1 MIKHLL
7 LATALCTYMGSTLA
21 QATNGDKASPK
32 KALITKIL
40 VLQQPNLDNMARGM
54 IEQPAAQLMQQVSI
68 AVRQRVPE
76 DKREELGREVQA
88 DVKKYIDETL
98 PIVRDSASRLA
109 PSTVGAVLEERFSA
123 EELKQVIALLESPV
137 YRKYQAA
144 GADMQRAL
152 TEKLVAESRTSVQA
166 KIQALEQ
173 SVGKRMAP
181 YMGASGA
188 ASGAGK

>member
-7 LATALCTYMGSTLA
+7 LATALCTYLGSALA

-32 KALITKIL
+32 KPLIAKIL

-109 PSTVGAVLEERFSA
+109 PSTVGAVLEERFSV
-123 EELKQVIALLESPV
+123 EELKQIIALLESPLN
-137 YRKYQAA
+137 RKYQAA

-152 TEKLVAESRTSVQA
+152 TEKLVAESRASVQA

>member
-32 KALITKIL
+32 KALVAKIL

-109 PSTVGAVLEERFSA
+109 PSTVGAVLEERFSV
-123 EELKQVIALLESPV
+123 EELKQIIALLESPLN
-137 YRKYQAA
+137 RKYQAA

-152 TEKLVAESRTSVQA
+152 TEKLVAESRASVQA
-166 KIQALEQ
+166 KFQALEQ
-173 SVGKRMAP
+173 SVGKRVAP

>member
-32 KALITKIL
+32 KALVAKIL

-109 PSTVGAVLEERFSA
+109 PSTVGAVLEERFSV
-123 EELKQVIALLESPV
+123 EDLKQIIALLESPV

-152 TEKLVAESRTSVQA
+152 TEKLVAESRASVQA

-188 ASGAGK
+188 ASSAGK

>member
-7 LATALCTYMGSTLA
+7 LATALCTHMGSTLA

-32 KALITKIL
+32 KALVAKIL

-109 PSTVGAVLEERFSA
+109 PSTVGAVLEERFSV
-123 EELKQVIALLESPV
+123 EELKQIIALLESPLN
-137 YRKYQAA
+137 RKYQAA

-152 TEKLVAESRTSVQA
+152 TEKLVAESRASVQA
-166 KIQALEQ
+166 KFQALEQ
-173 SVGKRMAP
+173 SVGKRVAP

>member
-32 KALITKIL
+32 KALVAKIL

-109 PSTVGAVLEERFSA
+109 PSTVGAVLEERFSV
-123 EELKQVIALLESPV
+123 EELKQIIALLESPLN
-137 YRKYQAA
+137 RKYQAA

-152 TEKLVAESRTSVQA
+152 TEKLVAESRASVQA

>member
-7 LATALCTYMGSTLA
+7 LATALCTVMGSTLA
-21 QATNGDKASPK
+21 QTTNGDKASPK
-32 KALITKIL
+32 KPLIAKIL

-109 PSTVGAVLEERFSA
+109 PSTVGAVLEERFSV
-123 EELKQVIALLESPV
+123 EELKQIIALLESPLN
-137 YRKYQAA
+137 RKYQAA

-152 TEKLVAESRTSVQA
+152 TEKLVAESRASVQA

>member
-32 KALITKIL
+32 KALVAKIL

-76 DKREELGREVQA
+76 DKREELGREVQG

-109 PSTVGAVLEERFSA
+109 PSTVGAVLEERFSV
-123 EELKQVIALLESPV
+123 EELKQIIALLESPL

-152 TEKLVAESRTSVQA
+152 TEKLVAESRASVQA
-166 KIQALEQ
+166 KFQALEQ
-173 SVGKRMAP
+173 SVGKRVAP
-181 YMGASGA
+181 YVSASGA
-188 ASGAGK
+188 ASSAGK

>member
-7 LATALCTYMGSTLA
+7 LATALCTYMGSALA

-109 PSTVGAVLEERFSA
+109 PSTVGAVLEERFSV
-123 EELKQVIALLESPV
+123 EELKQIVALLESPV